1 MTLNY
6 IVLHFIHVSLT
17 LMIDFPLH
25 CHYLIMKDCDDDLN
39 MLMCKFLCLIG
50 AMFLYELGIVR
61 LVWFDF
67 NIGYSM

>member
-1 MTLNY
+1 
-6 IVLHFIHVSLT
+6 
-17 LMIDFPLH
+17 
-25 CHYLIMKDCDDDLN
+25 MKDCDDDLN